1 MPFVAIDFETANEKR
16 ASACQ
21 LGVAVW
27 DGAELT
33 SRSWL
38 IRPPEL
44 RFSYHNI
51 AIHGIRPGD
60 VAEEP
65 ELDGLWHE
73 IAPYLAGRTVIA
85 HNASFDMSV
94 LRASLDTYGL
104 PYPTLDYF
112 CTVNFS
118 KKVWPDLP
126 NHKLNTVARH
136 VGVQFRHHDAEADA
150 IACAK
155 VAMHACRESAVRTLP
170 ALATHHGISTGMLH
184 PGGYTPCRLGKRRR

>member
-1 MPFVAIDFETANEKR
+1 MPFVAIDFETANETR

-51 AIHGIRPGD
+51 AVHGIRPGD
-60 VAEEP
+60 VADEP
-65 ELDGLWHE
+65 ELDAVWHE

-104 PYPTLDYF
+104 PYPTLAYF
-112 CTVNFS
+112 CTVQFA
-118 KKVWPDLP
+118 KKVWPGLA

-136 VGVQFRHHDAEADA
+136 IGVTFNHHDAEADA
-150 IACAK
+150 LACAQ
-155 VAMHACRESAVRTLP
+155 VAMQCCRESATP
-170 ALATHHGISTGMLH
+170 SLAAFAGHHGISTGALH
-184 PGGYTPCRLGKRRR
+184 PGGYTPPRVAKRKR